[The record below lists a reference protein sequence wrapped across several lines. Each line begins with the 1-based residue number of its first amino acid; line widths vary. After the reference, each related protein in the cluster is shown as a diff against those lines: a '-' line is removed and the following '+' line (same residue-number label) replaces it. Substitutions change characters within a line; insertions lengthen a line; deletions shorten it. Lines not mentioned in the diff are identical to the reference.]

1 MSRSRNQNPSAA
13 FEELV
18 WQVESGK
25 PHPKVDPMTLKVS
38 SIKLLP
44 EVFQHR
50 RPAEHSSKAHIRGL
64 AEAAKAQGKL
74 TPVTVWWNGKHW
86 LCVDGHHRMA
96 AYVKAGMRGYEVPVE
111 VFKGGPADALA
122 RAAETNSMDKLP
134 MTKSEKVNA
143 GWRLVVMGDSLSKA
157 KQALAAGISER
168 QIAAMRSVRK
178 RLIAGR
184 ATPEDLAAMSWDA
197 ARRADAGEATS
208 EWSDE
213 EVERRVQE
221 MALALR
227 KALGATA
234 EAQPEVFAR
243 AVQVYSTRLA
253 KGLEDWFG
261 GDREEDQE
269 EDQEDGLGAA

>member
-13 FEELV
+13 FDGLV
-18 WQVESGK
+18 YQVESGK
-25 PHPKVDPMTLKVS
+25 PSPKVDPVALRVS
-38 SIKLLP
+38 AIKLLP

-74 TPVTVWWNGKHW
+74 TPVTVWWSGKHW

-96 AYVKAGMRGYEVPVE
+96 AYVLAGMRGYDVPVE
-111 VFKGGPADALA
+111 VFKGSPADALA

-143 GWRLVVMGDSLSKA
+143 GWRLVVMGEALSKA
-157 KQALAAGISER
+157 KQAFSTGISER
-168 QIAAMRSVRK
+168 HIGVMRSVKK
-178 RLIAGR
+178 RLIAGGVS
-184 ATPEDLAAMSWDA
+184 TDVLAEMSWEA
-197 ARRADAGEATS
+197 ARRTDAGEAPL

-213 EVERRVQE
+213 EEERRVQE

-234 EAQPEVFAR
+234 EAQPEIFAK

-253 KGLEDWFG
+253 KGLEEWFG
-261 GDREEDQE
+261 GDREEGHEEGE
-269 EDQEDGLGAA
+269 EDDLEPA

>member
-1 MSRSRNQNPSAA
+1 MSRRRNQNPSAA

-25 PHPKVDPMTLKVS
+25 PPPKVDPVTLKVS

-50 RPAEHSSKAHIRGL
+50 KPAEHSSKAHIRVL
-64 AEAAKAQGKL
+64 ADAAKGQGKL
-74 TPVTVWWNGKHW
+74 TPVTVWWNGKNW

-96 AYVKAGMRGYEVPVE
+96 AYVMAGMRVHEVPVE

-143 GWRLVVMGDSLSKA
+143 GWRLVVMGESLSKA

-168 QIAAMRSVRK
+168 HIGVMRSVKK
-178 RLIAGR
+178 RLSAGGS
-184 ATPEDLAAMSWDA
+184 TLEDLAGMSWEA
-197 ARRADAGEATS
+197 ARRADAGEAPT

-213 EVERRVQE
+213 EEERRVQE

-234 EAQPEVFAR
+234 EAQPEVFAK
-243 AVQVYSTRLA
+243 AVQVYSTRLS
-253 KGLEDWFG
+253 KGLEEWFG
-261 GDREEDQE
+261 GGRDEE
-269 EDQEDGLGAA
+269 QEDDLEPA